1 MASSVSPGSFEL
13 PSSKLTSLRSLDR
26 VELRRVLSIEDQ
38 PFVAFAL
45 KLFLKSVE
53 TDKNLFGDRRPGECL
68 DPAETL
74 LMPLEKFVWL
84 LSEKDLCNRSAPPH
98 DAEARATA
106 WRRLRE
112 ALQVCRSKTAF
123 DTLTVD
129 ERLLA
134 KPEELVELLDLIAGR
149 GLFADPPKKS
159 KSQRHEPRTPAGTS
173 AWFRGIAPSTLP
185 EILAHNFARQILA
198 GSRDVARPPV
208 RAPARPPNRARGFLA
223 SRDESRRAEIVAR
236 AAEAVSGYSP
246 LVFTDNSEGLQGDS
260 RDLRRLSPEERELKF
275 ALLLARSPAT
285 SASEWLAS
293 RTTGAL
299 AAAERPDARLRGDGC
314 VLPLDRSSGL
324 EDHIFLCRVVEEAE
338 KQLLR
343 EELKTIEDKPKQ
355 KPQKKVK
362 KSARDSSS
370 GTESNFLGGSL
381 NSCLTSTCS
390 FQKEDLNP
398 FEGKQASSISRK
410 LHKEAKKDLQ
420 KAPVKRGSTPQGP
433 FLKKHCETS
442 AFSQSGV
449 SLEKKPVSLQADHF
463 DAFELSRRPSSTSV
477 AKKEALKQLA
487 EDPGSDLKAYSKND
501 ARKPR
506 PFPHNEGLSI
516 NFDLSK
522 TLKSMMQD
530 DREFASGRKKNT
542 SSGLNSKRKT
552 GYLPEEKRLT
562 ESGLFAGDLHKSGEK
577 RMQSFGVDKLQ
588 GNLNQSQT
596 GRKNKE
602 KPKVLEQTPTRR
614 KDSPN
619 PVSPISLKGVS
630 VKSDAQKIESMEKST
645 VSDKVE
651 NVERI
656 ERSEKSERSM
666 KSEKTEK
673 IEKSEKFERSEKL
686 ERLERV
692 EKTEKTE
699 KAEKIEKSEKVEKVE
714 KSVKSVKVDKKDKKE
729 KTGKIEKSVKSEK
742 CEKYEKS
749 TKLEKWEKTEKPS
762 TPQPRRQLEPQ
773 KRDKILTV
781 SIQKPGETRAFST
794 SEFEPSSEAFSKKH
808 HRKPTG
814 QISLTEALT
823 DSGVDARARA
833 LAACPDR
840 LFEQRTGPGKWESEA
855 PAAALEAEVSAF
867 KKPGIRSWDD
877 EDDLLSDL
885 KGASQSGGLETPE
898 RTPGRQKSNSEVLKP
913 TRLNELRLPR
923 NAQLSALVT
932 ARIDAALSTAAA
944 HCLAL
949 EPARKEILRL
959 IEQTARN
966 TITDE
971 VQIYPYGSYVTQIL
985 TPFSDL
991 DVCLCV
997 NTSLL
1002 ERAETIHYLRQIA
1015 DVLSQQ
1021 SCVASANGV
1030 FSAIVPVLK
1039 IEVKLPDTCP
1049 SLGTLATPLSSPP
1062 SSEPSESP
1070 TLSVDLTIFKSEA
1083 SPMFIGPLRTT
1094 SYVLGCAKYYPL
1106 LAPLA
1111 SFVKLVLYSNG
1122 LMGLYKGGLN
1132 SYGLS
1137 LLVFAFIEQSGGL
1150 FFADLGDAFVK
1161 FCRFVGQLDPRS
1173 QFIYVASQSPLKVWP
1188 KQFPEPSLVI
1198 YDPTILHANVNVTPT
1213 CTLFPKI
1220 QELLGRFAKLA
1231 DSDESDHLLEPN
1243 AFEESLNIQ

>member
-1 MASSVSPGSFEL
+1 M
-13 PSSKLTSLRSLDR
+13 
-26 VELRRVLSIEDQ
+26 ELRRVLSIEDQ

-68 DPAETL
+68 DPTETL

-112 ALQVCRSKTAF
+112 ALQICRSKTAF
-123 DTLTVD
+123 DTLTID

-159 KSQRHEPRTPAGTS
+159 KSQRHEPRTPVGTS

-185 EILAHNFARQILA
+185 EILAHNFARQVLA
-198 GSRDVARPPV
+198 GSRDLARPPV
-208 RAPARPPNRARGFLA
+208 RATARPPNRARGFLA

-260 RDLRRLSPEERELKF
+260 RDLRKLSPEEQELKF

-293 RTTGAL
+293 RKSSAL

-324 EDHIFLCRVVEEAE
+324 EDHVFLCRVIEEAE

-343 EELKTIEDKPKQ
+343 DELKTIEDKPKQ
-355 KPQKKVK
+355 KPQKNVK

-410 LHKEAKKDLQ
+410 PHKEAKKDLQ

-442 AFSQSGV
+442 AFSQSGI

-501 ARKPR
+501 TRKPR
-506 PFPHNEGLSI
+506 PFPHTEGLSI

-588 GNLNQSQT
+588 GNLNQSQA

-602 KPKVLEQTPTRR
+602 KPKALEQTPTRR
-614 KDSPN
+614 KDSPT
-619 PVSPISLKGVS
+619 PVSPISLKGAS
-630 VKSDAQKIESMEKST
+630 VKRDAQKLESIEKST

-651 NVERI
+651 NVEKI
-656 ERSEKSERSM
+656 ERSEKSEKSM
-666 KSEKTEK
+666 KSEKAEK
-673 IEKSEKFERSEKL
+673 IERSEKSDKL
-686 ERLERV
+686 EKLERV
-692 EKTEKTE
+692 EKTEK
-699 KAEKIEKSEKVEKVE
+699 VDKVE
-714 KSVKSVKVDKKDKKE
+714 KSVKSVKKDKKE
-729 KTGKIEKSVKSEK
+729 KIDQIEKSVKSEK
-742 CEKYEKS
+742 SEKYEKS
-749 TKLEKWEKTEKPS
+749 TKLEKWEKAEKPS
-762 TPQPRRQLEPQ
+762 TPQPRRQPEPQ
-773 KRDKILTV
+773 KRDKNLTAT
-781 SIQKPGETRAFST
+781 IQKPGESRAFST

-840 LFEQRTGPGKWESEA
+840 LFEQKTGPGKWESEA
-855 PAAALEAEVSAF
+855 PAAAPEAEVSVF

-877 EDDLLSDL
+877 EDDLSDQ
-885 KGASQSGGLETPE
+885 KGASQSGSLGTPE

-923 NAQLSALVT
+923 NARLSALVS
-932 ARIDAALSTAAA
+932 ARIDAALSGAAA

-971 VQIYPYGSYVTQIL
+971 VQVYPYGSYVTQIL

-1021 SCVASANGV
+1021 PCVASANGV

-1039 IEVKLPDTCP
+1039 IEVKLPDTSP
-1049 SLGTLATPLSSPP
+1049 SLGTSTPPLSSSP

-1094 SYVLGCAKYYPL
+1094 SYVHGCAKYYPL